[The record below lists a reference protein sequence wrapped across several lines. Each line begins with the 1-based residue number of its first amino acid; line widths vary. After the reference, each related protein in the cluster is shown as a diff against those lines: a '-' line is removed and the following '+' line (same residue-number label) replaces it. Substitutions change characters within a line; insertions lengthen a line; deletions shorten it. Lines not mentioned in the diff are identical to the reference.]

1 MISSDGKKYIYEK
14 HQLVE
19 VICQLRFPTI
29 LSIDT
34 DTPAA
39 FQEHIRA
46 RFPRY
51 EVREESVPSPG
62 GMQKQKIHSFISA
75 DGSYKLSLCKGFIAL
90 STMRYRSWEDF
101 AQWLDEPLGH
111 FISVYKPAFFERIGL
126 RCLNGISR
134 EKLEMEHCRWSDLVQ
149 SRYLGPLDDDDL
161 DEATLTK
168 CSVDVEMKLPGCL
181 LRLHAGPGFIKR
193 AVRTPKGIQQLQEP
207 KPRFILDLDLYSAG
221 TLYLKDA
228 AGILETLHSEADRI
242 FSEAITELLHD
253 AMDPV
258 EI

>member
-1 MISSDGKKYIYEK
+1 MKSSDGKKYIYEK

-34 DTPAA
+34 ETPAA
-39 FQEHIRA
+39 FQEKIRA

-51 EVREESVPSPG
+51 EVHDESIPSPTG
-62 GMQKQKIHSFISA
+62 LQKQKVHSFVSA
-75 DGSYKLSLCKGFIAL
+75 DGGYKLSLSKSFIAF
-90 STMRYRSWEDF
+90 STMRYSSWEDF
-101 AQWLDEPLGH
+101 AAWLDEPLGQ
-111 FISVYKPAFFERIGL
+111 FISVYNPAFFERIGL
-126 RCLNGISR
+126 RYLNGFSR
-134 EKLEMEHCRWSDLVQ
+134 EKLGMEHCRWNDLIQ
-149 SRYLGPLDDDDL
+149 SRWLGPLDDDNV
-161 DEATLTK
+161 DENSLAK
-168 CSVDVEMKLPGCL
+168 CSVDVEMKLGRCL

-207 KPRFILDLDLYSAG
+207 KPRFIFDQDLYCAG
-221 TLYLKDA
+221 TLALKDA
-228 AGILETLHSEADRI
+228 ASILETLHGEADRV

-253 AMDPV
+253 AMEPV